1 MRRDGVD
8 VEVDTATLVVGDLLE
23 VARGDQLPVDGV
35 VVSSAGLE
43 MDESLLTGEADP
55 VSREPGDRVLSGS
68 FVVSGDGRVLVT
80 AVGDDAYAAG
90 LAAEA
95 RRFTA
100 VRSELREGTDLILR
114 VGTWALVPTAAL
126 LVVSQVRSTSSLD
139 VALRSS
145 IAGVAAMIPEG
156 LVLLTSIAF
165 AVGVVRLGRR
175 RALVQELAAVE
186 VLARVDVVCVDKTG
200 TLTEGAL
207 RVASVSFVDTD
218 ADSATHDITGALG
231 ALSRVEPNPNSTI
244 SAIADHLEDPS
255 WTATELVPFSSARK
269 WSGATFDGRG
279 TWVLGA
285 PEMLLPAG
293 DPLGARVAALADAGN
308 RVVLLARSSGL
319 VEDGIPEATPVALVA
334 LEERI
339 RPEAA
344 PTLAYFAREGVAVKV
359 ISGDHPRTAAAVA
372 GAVGMPDVGDGVD
385 ARTLPADPDALAD
398 ALDGATVFGRVQPRQ
413 KRAMVEALQ
422 AHGHVVAMTGDGVND
437 VLALKQ
443 ADLGVAMG
451 SGSPASRAVAQVVL
465 LDDSFASL
473 PSVLGEGRRVIA
485 NIERVARLF
494 ITKSVYA
501 FMLAIAV
508 GIVNMPFPFYP
519 RHLTIISSL
528 TIGIPAFF
536 LALAPNA
543 QRHRPGFVGR
553 VARFAVPTGVVAATA
568 TFAAYAAAAEMVDSD
583 IVEERTTALLVLFT
597 VAMWVLVTLSRPL
610 TPARTALIL
619 AMVAAFVTVFASPR
633 LRAFFEVRLPP
644 APVLIVA
651 AVIAAVAVVSIEI
664 ESRVTFGPGRSPSP
678 SVPST

>member
-1 MRRDGVD
+1 
-8 VEVDTATLVVGDLLE
+8 
-23 VARGDQLPVDGV
+23 
-35 VVSSAGLE
+35 
-43 MDESLLTGEADP
+43 
-55 VSREPGDRVLSGS
+55 
-68 FVVSGDGRVLVT
+68 
-80 AVGDDAYAAG
+80 
-90 LAAEA
+90 
-95 RRFTA
+95 
-100 VRSELREGTDLILR
+100 
-114 VGTWALVPTAAL
+114 
-126 LVVSQVRSTSSLD
+126 
-139 VALRSS
+139 
-145 IAGVAAMIPEG
+145 
-156 LVLLTSIAF
+156 
-165 AVGVVRLGRR
+165 
-175 RALVQELAAVE
+175 
-186 VLARVDVVCVDKTG
+186 
-200 TLTEGAL
+200 
-207 RVASVSFVDTD
+207 
-218 ADSATHDITGALG
+218 
-231 ALSRVEPNPNSTI
+231 
-244 SAIADHLEDPS
+244 
-255 WTATELVPFSSARK
+255 
-269 WSGATFDGRG
+269 
-279 TWVLGA
+279 
-285 PEMLLPAG
+285 MLLPAG

-344 PTLAYFAREGVAVKV
+344 PTLAYFAREGVTVKV
-359 ISGDHPRTAAAVA
+359 ISGDHPRPPPPSPARSACPMSATGSTPAPCRPTSMRSPTPSTARPCSA
-372 GAVGMPDVGDGVD
+372 GCNHDRSGRWSRPC
-385 ARTLPADPDALAD
+385 RP
-398 ALDGATVFGRVQPRQ
+398 TVTS
-413 KRAMVEALQ
+413 
-422 AHGHVVAMTGDGVND
+422 VAMTGDGVND
-437 VLALKQ
+437 VLALKE

-501 FMLAIAV
+501 FMLAVAV

-553 VARFAVPTGVVAATA
+553 VARFAVPTGMVAATA

-619 AMVAAFVTVFASPR
+619 AMVAAFVTVFASAR

-651 AVIAAVAVVSIEI
+651 AVIAAVADRLDRD
-664 ESRVTFGPGRSPSP
+664 RVTGDLRPWSHPEPIRTVDMRREEERNVDAPR
-678 SVPST
+678 